1 MNNKIEANK
10 ENNGIAGL
18 LDVFLKT
25 QNSNSAEPHL
35 DHDTLNALVE
45 GRLNRV
51 EAKPI
56 TTHLVKCSFCRHVTA
71 ELVKL
76 ELAFSDDLST
86 TPTSNAEPTKVSE
99 VIAGL
104 FSRLFGSPNG
114 EVFAHQEPE
123 EDEGEKSK
131 TPMDQL

>member
-1 MNNKIEANK
+1 MNNNLEANK

-25 QNSNSAEPHL
+25 QNSNSTEPHL
-35 DHDTLNALVE
+35 DQDSLNAFVE
-45 GRLNRV
+45 GRLNQI

-76 ELAFSDDLST
+76 EMEFSEDFST
-86 TPTSNAEPTKVSE
+86 APMSNQEPTKVSE

-104 FSRLFGSPNG
+104 FSRLFGGSAG
-114 EVFAHQEPE
+114 EVFAHHEAENE
-123 EDEGEKSK
+123 ETETEKTDEK
-131 TPMDQL
+131 